1 MERKGRGLAMITGAS
16 SGIGAAFAR
25 RLARRGHDLLLTG
38 RRREKLAEL
47 ARELE
52 GEYSVRAQIVIAE
65 LSDRRE
71 LAALEERVRGLE
83 LAFLVNNAGYG
94 QGRFFDEESID
105 GNLRMVE
112 VHAVAAMRL
121 THAALPGMLARGAG
135 AIINVSSLA
144 ALFPLPRNVAYCSTK
159 MFLMAFSESL
169 YMELAPRG
177 IVVQALLPGFTRSDF
192 HRRMGTRTYEGFGR
206 RLVWMPAD
214 KVVRIALRRLGNGR
228 VICIP
233 GAFNRFLAL
242 LRHLIPKRAYYRW
255 VSRGYRSLARGGEVS
270 GC

>member
-1 MERKGRGLAMITGAS
+1 MERTGSGLALITGAS
-16 SGIGAAFAR
+16 SGIGAAFALQ
-25 RLARRGHDLLLTG
+25 LAERGHDLLLTG
-38 RRREKLAEL
+38 RRREKLAAL

-52 GEYSVRAQIVIAE
+52 GSYPIRAQIVIAE
-65 LSDRRE
+65 LSDGQE

-94 QGRFFDEESID
+94 QGRLYDEETIA

-112 VHAVAAMRL
+112 VHVLAAMRL

-135 AIINVSSLA
+135 AIINVASLA

-206 RLVWMPAD
+206 SLIWMPAD
-214 KVVRIALRRLGNGR
+214 EVVRIALRRLGNGR

-233 GAFNRFLAL
+233 GTFNHMLAL
-242 LRHLIPKRAYYRW
+242 LRHLIPKRAYYRL
-255 VSRGYRSLARGGEVS
+255 VSRGYQRLAGG
-270 GC
+270 GR

>member
-1 MERKGRGLAMITGAS
+1 MEGTGSALALITGAS

-25 RLARRGHDLLLTG
+25 RLAERGHDLLLTA
-38 RRREKLAEL
+38 RRREKLEAL

-52 GEYSVRAQIVIAE
+52 AAYPIRAQVVIAE
-65 LSDRRE
+65 LSDGRE

-94 QGRFFDEESID
+94 LGRLFEEETIA

-159 MFLMAFSESL
+159 MFLTAFSESL

-192 HRRMGTRTYEGFGR
+192 HRRMGTRTYEGFGG
-206 RLVWMPAD
+206 RLIWMPAD
-214 KVVRIALRRLGNGR
+214 KVARIALRHLGNGR

-233 GAFNRFLAL
+233 GAFNRFLAFQ
-242 LRHLIPKRAYYRW
+242 RHLIPKRAYYRW
-255 VSRGYRSLARGGEVS
+255 VSRGYRRLAERGR
-270 GC
+270 

>member
-1 MERKGRGLAMITGAS
+1 MERRGSGLALITGAS

-25 RLARRGHDLLLTG
+25 RLAERGHDLLLTG
-38 RRREKLAEL
+38 RRREKLAAL

-52 GEYSVRAQIVIAE
+52 GEYPIQAQLVIAE
-65 LSDRRE
+65 LSDGRE

-94 QGRFFDEESID
+94 QGRLFEEDTIA

-112 VHAVAAMRL
+112 VHVLAAMRL

-135 AIINVSSLA
+135 AIINVASLA
-144 ALFPLPRNVAYCSTK
+144 ALFPLPHNVAYCSTK

-206 RLVWMPAD
+206 NLIWMPAD
-214 KVVRIALRRLGNGR
+214 KVVRLALARLGDGR

-233 GAFNRFLAL
+233 GAFNRMLAF
-242 LRHLIPKRAYYRW
+242 LRHLIPKRAYYRL
-255 VSRGYRSLARGGEVS
+255 VSRGYQRLSGRGQ
-270 GC
+270 